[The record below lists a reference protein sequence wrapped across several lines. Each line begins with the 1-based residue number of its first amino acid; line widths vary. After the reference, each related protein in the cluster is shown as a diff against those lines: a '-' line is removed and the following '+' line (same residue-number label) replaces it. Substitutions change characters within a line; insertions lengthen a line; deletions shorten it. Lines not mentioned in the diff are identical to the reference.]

1 MSNAVAKLVPLEREL
16 KFDDTFNDVNAVMR
30 FDAKIEKSDLKVQLL
45 VDFRDKK
52 GEMWKS
58 KPRFYG
64 TISQPEQFEDLI
76 TATLAMACFHR
87 LRKEVAPKKE
97 EILAYYDDIVK
108 WLRDDVQNLVQILFR
123 DVRKRRGNEDNH
135 NLEKYTS

>member
-1 MSNAVAKLVPLEREL
+1 MSNAVAKLVPLAREL
-16 KFDDTFNDVNAVMR
+16 TFDDTFNDVMAVMR
-30 FDAKIEKSDLKVQLL
+30 FDAKITDSDLKVQLL

-64 TISQPEQFEDLI
+64 TISQPEQFEDLM
-76 TATLAMACFHR
+76 TASLAMACFHR
-87 LRKEVAPKKE
+87 LRKK
-97 EILAYYDDIVK
+97 
-108 WLRDDVQNLVQILFR
+108 VQILFR
-123 DVRKRRGNEDNH
+123 DVKKRRSDESNH